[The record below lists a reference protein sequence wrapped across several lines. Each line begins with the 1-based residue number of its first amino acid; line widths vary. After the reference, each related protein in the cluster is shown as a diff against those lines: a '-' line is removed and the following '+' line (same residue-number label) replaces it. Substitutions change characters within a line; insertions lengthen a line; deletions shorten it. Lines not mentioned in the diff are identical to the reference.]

1 MAAARRRI
9 YSRNGEAGKT
19 ARAGSTGMKYSAGG
33 RNRREP
39 AWKFWGWGS
48 VLAVA
53 SAMPAR
59 MAQ

>member
-1 MAAARRRI
+1 MAAARHRI

-19 ARAGSTGMKYSAGG
+19 ARAGSTGRKCSAYG

-39 AWKFWGWGS
+39 AWKFWGSGGM
-48 VLAVA
+48 LAVA
-53 SAMPAR
+53 STMQA